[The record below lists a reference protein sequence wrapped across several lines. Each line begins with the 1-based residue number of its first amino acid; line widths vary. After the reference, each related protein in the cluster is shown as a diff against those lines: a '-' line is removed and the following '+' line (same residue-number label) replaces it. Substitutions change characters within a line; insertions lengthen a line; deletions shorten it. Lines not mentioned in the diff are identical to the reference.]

1 MKRLITLLIVGV
13 SLMAIRVKAD
23 TLTSVYIKTHDGE
36 KIHYVRK
43 GTGTPLILLHGNGQ
57 SAKYFKPQMDLP
69 FDTIAIDSRN
79 HGKSSSSQQLNFEM
93 MAQDVLEVMD
103 QLKIQKADILGFSD
117 GANLA
122 MVFAKDHPDRVNKLV
137 LNSGNL
143 SLSDMHFFS
152 RLTSILQNI
161 FFNTPVSELL
171 IKDVGVTT
179 ADLNKFKMPVLVIAG
194 QYDLIKLSSSRK
206 IAEACH
212 GQFIEI
218 PDAFHKV
225 SQSRPKTFN
234 EVVTKFLQASS

>member
-1 MKRLITLLIVGV
+1 
-13 SLMAIRVKAD
+13 MATQVKANSV
-23 TLTSVYIKTHDGE
+23 TSGYIKTHDGE

-57 SAKYFKPQMDLP
+57 SARYFKPQMDLP
-69 FDTIAIDSRN
+69 FDVIAIDSRN
-79 HGKSSSSQQLNFEM
+79 HGKSSSSQKLNFEL

-103 QLKIQKADILGFSD
+103 QLNIQKADILGFSD

-122 MVFAKDHPDRVNKLV
+122 MVFAKHHPERVDKLI

-143 SLSDMHFFS
+143 SLSDLHFFP

-171 IKDVGVTT
+171 VKDVGVTT
-179 ADLNKFKMPVLVIAG
+179 ADLKKFKMPVLVIAG

-206 IAEACH
+206 IAKACH
-212 GQFIEI
+212 GEFIEI

-225 SQSRPKTFN
+225 SQTRPKTFN
-234 EVVTKFLQASS
+234 AVVTTFLQETHETLNAHPNP